1 MNHEAFISSQN
12 KRETKTNKKETTSG
26 QERQRKQKEY
36 REWKK
41 ILKKKKVNKPLI
53 DIFRETREDL
63 GSWRTK
69 FYF

>member
-12 KRETKTNKKETTSG
+12 KRETKTNKKETASG

-53 DIFRETREDL
+53 DIF
-63 GSWRTK
+63 
-69 FYF
+69 